1 MWSRC
6 FFPESE
12 LAPFFYD
19 VDGDVRAGT
28 VIVES
33 VVNPPDAEILL
44 ASVRAKIPLGFNLTE
59 RFAIEAW
66 PSGRFALIYVSPLT
80 LFGVD
85 SMQVFVTVVCN
96 GEAFPLFSLII
107 RTKVITSPQFYNEP
121 YHLEVN
127 EKLSVGEILN
137 TPLVVIDWDSEFI
150 PPKMYIEDT
159 NSPFE
164 VVVEKHSQISAPV
177 RKITANQTLSRRPT
191 LVRLKL
197 IKPIKHLPINLKLIA
212 KAENSDKRISSTT
225 IHIKSV
231 KRTMRR
237 HPKAH
242 STKIQ
247 KSMTAP
253 VALQELVERNP
264 ESISQQLLKNWKTS
278 SSERDSGIAS
288 FEQFPMEAL
297 RNSVTKE
304 SPPRFEHCSI
314 TVEMPENSAI
324 GSYVTTLSVLDRK
337 KWTKI
342 DILNPDGTFEI
353 HQDSGNVYI
362 RDNRFIDRELLAN
375 LELVAK
381 IRGSSHRTK
390 CSRTHVT
397 VVLLDENDNRP
408 TFEKDKYVFVLS
420 DKFLANAVVGTVR
433 AIDIDEGEG
442 GRVSY
447 RFVNDSSLF
456 IIRRRGQYGEIV
468 TNSSLDGV
476 KDFVL
481 ILEACDNAP
490 PFWCSQIPVYFKIS
504 SSALSSTKNK
514 STKPTA
520 ILGSASPLV
529 VSAIN
534 YTAPE
539 ATAEALT
546 STSNVLTTT
555 IPKETWTETTRS
567 GAEAGRTHSA
577 SSSSPAI
584 TSDELIQTSL
594 LNDKSHA
601 DANKNTS
608 TMASSKDLNEQHSS
622 TREYG
627 EDNE

>member
-1 MWSRC
+1 MWMFLLGFGFNCQLKTSLGRLNEMNVAALASLLSPLFTIVDSRMWSRC

-44 ASVRAKIPLGFNLTE
+44 ASFNLTE

-212 KAENSDKRISSTT
+212 K
-225 IHIKSV
+225 
-231 KRTMRR
+231 
-237 HPKAH
+237 
-242 STKIQ
+242 

-278 SSERDSGIAS
+278 SSEPDSGIAT

-490 PFWCSQIPVYFKIS
+490 PF
-504 SSALSSTKNK
+504 
-514 STKPTA
+514 
-520 ILGSASPLV
+520 
-529 VSAIN
+529 
-534 YTAPE
+534 
-539 ATAEALT
+539 
-546 STSNVLTTT
+546 
-555 IPKETWTETTRS
+555 
-567 GAEAGRTHSA
+567 
-577 SSSSPAI
+577 
-584 TSDELIQTSL
+584 
-594 LNDKSHA
+594 
-601 DANKNTS
+601 
-608 TMASSKDLNEQHSS
+608 
-622 TREYG
+622 
-627 EDNE
+627 